1 MKHKFLILASTLFLS
16 LSFAQTKMKDL
27 KDLLNK
33 NEDAITLIQT
43 WKKSARNKVQILER
57 DSLKSKEALFN
68 IQISTRSPMG
78 AIVFHTGGILINDGW
93 IRIYGSGNNK
103 LDRNLPDWNKGKTF
117 ENFGEK
123 PGHLI
128 IADDAIGGFFL
139 LNGGNLGNDLG
150 KVYYFAPDSL
160 ETEPLDLTYSDF
172 INFCFNGNIDG
183 FYKDL
188 RWKNW
193 EKDFK
198 DLSTNEAFIFYPYLW
213 TKEGRDIDSV
223 QKSKVS
229 IEEVYKLK
237 VSKMNPI
244 DK

>member
-1 MKHKFLILASTLFLS
+1 MKHKFITLVSILLLKF
-16 LSFAQTKMKDL
+16 SFAQTKMKDL
-27 KDLLNK
+27 KDLINK

-43 WKKSARNKVQILER
+43 WKKNARNKVQILES

-78 AIVFHTGGILINDGW
+78 AIVFHTGGILIDNGW

-103 LDRNLPDWNKGKTF
+103 LNRNLSNWNKGKTF
-117 ENFGEK
+117 QNFGEK

-128 IADDAIGGFFL
+128 IADDAVGGFFL
-139 LNGGNLGNDLG
+139 LNGGDLGSDLG
-150 KVYYFAPDSL
+150 KVYYFAPNNLNVES
-160 ETEPLDLTYSDF
+160 LDLTYSDF
-172 INFCFNGNIDG
+172 IDFCFNGNIDG

-193 EKDFK
+193 KKDFK
-198 DLSTNEAFIFYPYLW
+198 DLDTNEAFIFYPYLW
-213 TKEGRDIDSV
+213 TKEGKDINSV
-223 QKSKVS
+223 QKSKAS

-237 VSKMNPI
+237 VSN
-244 DK
+244 

>member
-27 KDLLNK
+27 KDLINK

-43 WKKSARNKVQILER
+43 WKKSARNKVQILEK

-128 IADDAIGGFFL
+128 IADDAIGSFFL
-139 LNGGNLGNDLG
+139 LNGGDLGSDLG

-172 INFCFNGNIDG
+172 INFCFNGNVDG